1 MSAPGKVFR
10 KGITLPELV
19 QMFPDDE
26 TAEQWFV
33 ETRWPDGIRC
43 AHCDSERTGVKA
55 NHPSLPYHCSDCRS
69 FFSVKTNSVMRDS
82 DVGCQKWAMAI
93 YLMTTNLKGVSP
105 IELLRNIGV
114 TQKTVRDMEHRIRE
128 GWETDVESF
137 LDPVDADETY
147 GGGKES
153 NNNLRGTR
161 PNRGRTRTGRN
172 DGPREVLCTK
182 CGWRSHAPK
191 YDTCRPCMQESLVLC
206 GSCGQERHDP
216 KYDTCRPCMQ
226 KILKESLVFCDSCRR
241 RTRKPKYRTC
251 RECWEYPEQ
260 RPHWS
265 SSWKS
270 SRNKVKHW
278 SGR

>member
-191 YDTCRPCMQESLVLC
+191 YDTCRPCMQ
-206 GSCGQERHDP
+206 
-216 KYDTCRPCMQ
+216 